1 MSAEQS
7 WWRSDS
13 LTVSLRQHRTTCP
26 QLGGK
31 PITGK
36 RGKLSVAFLPALISP
51 VCTLLRPLRGF
62 PGKSPTEESAR
73 PARLQLYFV
82 WIKKYL
88 LLLQGPPL
96 CYYTFFPFATSL
108 WFFPAVHIL
117 GDFFFFWFCIIVFT
131 MLSLCGPRSWEI
143 ELKIIQVC
151 SVLRIKIY
159 LFLEHFSR
167 QNYKVL

>member
-88 LLLQGPPL
+88 LLQGPPL

-117 GDFFFFWFCIIVFT
+117 GDFFFFLILHYCLHYAVSLWPQELRDWTENNSGLFCT
-131 MLSLCGPRSWEI
+131 PD
-143 ELKIIQVC
+143 
-151 SVLRIKIY
+151 
-159 LFLEHFSR
+159 
-167 QNYKVL
+167 

>member
-1 MSAEQS
+1 MLTSAERS
-7 WWRSDS
+7 CWRSDS
-13 LTVSLRQHRTTCP
+13 LTASLRQHHTTCP

-36 RGKLSVAFLPALISP
+36 REKHSVVFLPALISP
-51 VCTLLRPLRGF
+51 VCSLLRPLRGF

-82 WIKKYL
+82 WIKKH

-117 GDFFFFWFCIIVFT
+117 GNFLRSFCIIVLT
-131 MLSLCGPRSWEI
+131 MLSLCGPTSWEI
-143 ELKIIQVC
+143 ELKITQVC
-151 SVLRIKIY
+151 SVLQMKIY
-159 LFLEHFSR
+159 LFL
-167 QNYKVL
+167 